1 MFEYLMPQ
9 LIMPIYENTLL
20 YQTNIATVNRQIE
33 YAEQRNV
40 PWGISESGYNSVDA
54 HMNYQYR
61 AFGVPGLGL
70 KRGLE
75 EDSVIA
81 PYATALALM
90 VSPEKAS
97 ENLTLLSEK
106 GFEENRIT
114 EQGIN
119 PSDPHL
125 KKVLALT
132 QHDCRR
138 REKHDAGKAATARL
152 AADLAPSLAAGDLL
166 LLDGPLG
173 AGKTFFTRALA
184 RALGLGTST
193 RVTSPTFT
201 LVHEYPTA
209 PPLVHADLYRLSDDE
224 RGVFELGLVGQRDDG
239 ALLVVEWGLPFERL
253 LGGDALVMRLARE
266 PRSATFSATGP
277 RSRRLLEALARIE
290 VE

>member
-1 MFEYLMPQ
+1 V
-9 LIMPIYENTLL
+9 
-20 YQTNIATVNRQIE
+20 TNV
-33 YAEQRNV
+33 V
-40 PWGISESGYNSVDA
+40 
-54 HMNYQYR
+54 R
-61 AFGVPGLGL
+61 AL
-70 KRGLE
+70 
-75 EDSVIA
+75 
-81 PYATALALM
+81 
-90 VSPEKAS
+90 
-97 ENLTLLSEK
+97 
-106 GFEENRIT
+106 
-114 EQGIN
+114 
-119 PSDPHL
+119 PS
-125 KKVLALT
+125 
-132 QHDCRR
+132 
-138 REKHDAGKAATARL
+138 KAATARL

-184 RALGLGTST
+184 RALGLGAGT

-277 RSRRLLEALARIE
+277 RSRRLLEALGRIE